1 MLKKK
6 SSFVIFSILWMLLAI
21 AIASNFTEP
30 TDSVHNLFTI
40 LNLISYG
47 LCFYYWI
54 SSRCRVVSI
63 YTLFVAYCLLSN
75 LGQSVLYL
83 FFVPDE
89 LLFLYSFVSFE
100 EIVKMLRFQYLCIS
114 GLALGTALYV
124 SKTSRCV
131 SLKEQQEAYANSKP
145 QPSPIDGI
153 LNVLLYISLGY
164 FVLVSIRLIVMRQ
177 TMTYAEIFDAGR
189 GLDQN
194 LITSFIKYFYILLP
208 LYFIFKKKHTSFILM
223 VLLFAIAAFMYSG
236 ARGLAIP
243 SFCILLITAPLV
255 KPRLFQKKYVI
266 VWILASFV
274 FFASLSFLSFARSVS
289 VGSGLDENKTMLG
302 YTMSTVSE
310 MGGSAIPAALTIE
323 AVDNGSLHRYQTIAF
338 TVIRAAIPFSSGLSF
353 IKESDFNLSNW
364 ITNYANSLYS
374 GLGFSCIGE
383 LYMNY
388 GWFAWIFMIFW
399 GWFIAYAENSAYKRL
414 EKGKYLYALI
424 LLIIICTLV
433 PWARDEFQRVQGTI
447 RDSIYIAIIWGLFD
461 AYIAK
466 KTI

>member
-1 MLKKK
+1 MLKQKR
-6 SSFVIFSILWMLLAI
+6 SFIYFSILWLLLAI
-21 AIASNFTEP
+21 VIATNVVEP
-30 TDSVHNLFTI
+30 TDSAHNLFTI

-54 SSRCRVVSI
+54 SSGCRAVSI

-100 EIVKMLRFQYLCIS
+100 GIVKMLRFQYLCIS

-124 SKTSRCV
+124 SKTNRCV
-131 SLKEQQEAYANSKP
+131 SLKEQQEAYTNSIP
-145 QPSPIDGI
+145 QSSQIDGL
-153 LNVLLYISLGY
+153 LNVLLYVSLGY
-164 FVLVSIRLIVMRQ
+164 FVLVSVRLIVMRQ
-177 TMTYAEIFDAGR
+177 TMTYSEIFDAGR
-189 GLDQN
+189 GMEQN
-194 LITSFIKYFYILLP
+194 LITSFLKYFYALLP
-208 LYFIFKKKHTSFILM
+208 LYFIFKKKHTSFILI
-223 VLLFAIAAFMYSG
+223 VLLFAVAAFMYSG

-255 KPRLFQKKYVI
+255 KQKWFKKKYSI
-266 VWILASFV
+266 VWIVAAFV
-274 FFASLSFLSFARSVS
+274 FFASLSFLSFARSMS
-289 VGSGLDENKTMLG
+289 VGSRLDEDKTVLM
-302 YTMSTVSE
+302 YAASTVSE

-323 AVDNGSLHRYQTIAF
+323 AVDNGSLHRYQSIAS
-338 TVIRAAIPFSSGLSF
+338 TLVRAAIPFSSGLTF
-353 IKESDFNLSNW
+353 IKESDFNLSDW
-364 ITNYANSLYS
+364 ITNYANSFYS

-399 GWFIAYAENSAYKRL
+399 GWFISYAENSAYKRL

-424 LLIIICTLV
+424 LLVIICTLV
-433 PWARDEFQRVQGTI
+433 PWARGEFQRVQGVL
-447 RDSIYIAIIWGLFD
+447 RDSIYIAIIWGLYD
-461 AYIAK
+461 AYIVK
-466 KTI
+466 NKV